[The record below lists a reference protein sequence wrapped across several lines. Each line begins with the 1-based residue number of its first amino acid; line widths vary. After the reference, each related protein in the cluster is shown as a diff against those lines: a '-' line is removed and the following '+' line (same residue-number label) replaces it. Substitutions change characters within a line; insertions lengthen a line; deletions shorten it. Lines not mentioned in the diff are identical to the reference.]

1 MMYSI
6 VKFRALLAERRH
18 NRQAG
23 SAFMGMLVGLAIF
36 VIVQR
41 TVVPRY
47 SFVTPADLAIPFMP
61 LTWAIYVLF
70 FPFVIAVSAYAHE
83 QAFDTFK
90 VAVVVAF
97 MVSIGCFQLFPEIVP
112 RPDPTSI
119 ANSFLRQRITRLW
132 EVDLP
137 SNGLPSLH
145 VSVTCLVCRMAW
157 LTRYRWLIGTTGSLI
172 CLSTLTLKQHTL
184 VDVVAGLLL
193 AGLCAIVAEKWQQAE
208 VSHGRA

>member
-1 MMYSI
+1 MMHSI
-6 VKFRALLAERRH
+6 LKIRCQFVDHAH
-18 NRQAG
+18 SRQAWI
-23 SAFMGMLVGLAIF
+23 AFVGMLVALAVF

-47 SFVTPADLAIPFMP
+47 SFVTPVDPVIPFMP

-70 FPFVIAVSAYAHE
+70 FPFVIAVSAYAQE

-90 VAVVVAF
+90 VAVVMAF
-97 MVSIGCFQLFPEIVP
+97 MVSIACFQLFPEIVP
-112 RPDPTSI
+112 RPDPASI
-119 ANSFLRQRITRLW
+119 ANDFLRQRITRLW
-132 EVDLP
+132 EIDLP

-157 LTRYRWLIGTTGSLI
+157 LTRHRLLITTTGVLI

-184 VDVVAGLLL
+184 VDVAGGLLVAGLC
-193 AGLCAIVAEKWQQAE
+193 GAIAARWQRTE
-208 VSHGRA
+208 VLHGRA